1 MAIEDI
7 LSKLPNVFVSTP
19 EAYRGLL
26 MPEKAAS
33 LERRA
38 NIGGLLGF
46 GAALAQGMSPQ
57 GYRRSALQNV
67 LTALGAGYGAAGQTY
82 EAGIGQL
89 ANLQKLQQSQAQIDA
104 VNQVLNDPNVDPQIK
119 ALIRINPQEGIKYL
133 MENAPL
139 TRILSKTG
147 ATVEPRVEPRVET
160 PQPASLIT
168 PEVRPE
174 VRPEGLITG
183 AVEPVNVVRTP
194 PPAIPAGESDFADF
208 QRQARLD
215 AQTKSPE
222 QISAAAKLALSETN
236 ADLAKTQ
243 IRPEKGVELQTVE
256 AVPVME
262 YREPVAAPAPVVAA
276 AAPVSVPAAPR
287 VSDDLARLNA
297 RRNALL
303 TQNEEL
309 SILPSK
315 RADEI
320 IDRNTKQI
328 KTIDDQIGRLS
339 VSQYDF
345 DAVERLVPP
354 EFKPSVMSL
363 RQAAQR
369 GTLSMKDMLDKL
381 QSIEKNAI
389 DFVTKQKDYTNQD
402 RRVFGGMFPNPDGTP
417 RSIET
422 ASPVELM
429 QLENKLYEMRISE
442 KKAGATTINLPSE
455 SERTAGYLTT
465 RLKNSFAQYQA
476 VLGQNPEA
484 SLPSLRAEIVKGVTR
499 SDYLKNLVTPE
510 ARQRVEAAQLDML
523 DAALTMATGAAY
535 TREQLESTRST
546 YFPALGDKPENIRD
560 KANRLDKLLKEAA
573 MTKAGRA
580 APSGVAPAFDIDAI
594 TRELESRKKGK

>member
-1 MAIEDI
+1 
-7 LSKLPNVFVSTP
+7 VSTP

-26 MPEKAAS
+26 MPEKAAA

-104 VNQVLNDPNVDPQIK
+104 MNQLLANPDIDPQIK
-119 ALIRINPQEGIKYL
+119 ALIRVNPEAGIKYL

-147 ATVEPRVEPRVET
+147 VEPRVEPRVET

-194 PPAIPAGESDFADF
+194 PAEIPAGESDFADF
-208 QRQARLD
+208 QRQARLE

-222 QISAAAKLALSETN
+222 QISAAAKLALLETN

-276 AAPVSVPAAPR
+276 APVSVPAAPR
-287 VSDDLARLNA
+287 ASDELARLNA
-297 RRNALL
+297 RRNVLL

-309 SILPSK
+309 SILPSE
-315 RADEI
+315 RADKI

-328 KTIDDQIGRLS
+328 KTIDEQIGRLS
-339 VSQYDF
+339 VSQFDF

-422 ASPVELM
+422 ASPIELM
-429 QLENKLYEMRISE
+429 QLENKLYDMRISE

-476 VLGQNPEA
+476 VLGENPDA

-510 ARQRVEAAQLDML
+510 SRQRVEAAQLDML

-546 YFPALGDKPENIRD
+546 YFPALGDKPETIRD

>member
-26 MPEKAAS
+26 MPEKASA

-82 EAGIGQL
+82 EAGINQL
-89 ANLQKLQQSQAQIDA
+89 ANLQKLQQSQAQIEA

-147 ATVEPRVEPRVET
+147 ATVEPRVEPRVEA

-222 QISAAAKLALSETN
+222 EISAAAKLALAETN
-236 ADLAKTQ
+236 ADLARTE
-243 IRPEKGVELQTVE
+243 IRPEKGVDLQAFE
-256 AVPVME
+256 PVPVME
-262 YREPVAAPAPVVAA
+262 YREPVAVPAPVVAPA
-276 AAPVSVPAAPR
+276 PAPVPAPAAPR
-287 VSDDLARLNA
+287 ASDDLARLNA

-381 QSIEKNAI
+381 QSIEQKAI
-389 DFVTKQKDYTNQD
+389 DFVMKRKDYTNQE
-402 RRVFGGMFPNPDGTP
+402 RRVAAGMFPGKFID
-417 RSIET
+417 ELE
-422 ASPVELM
+422 PVELM
-429 QLENKLYEMRISE
+429 QLENKLYDMRISE
-442 KKAGATTINLPSE
+442 KKAGATTIQLPSE

-476 VLGQNPEA
+476 VLGENPDA

-510 ARQRVEAAQLDML
+510 SRQRVEAAQLDML

-546 YFPALGDKPENIRD
+546 YFPALGDKPETIRD

>member
-26 MPEKAAS
+26 MPEKAAA

-82 EAGIGQL
+82 EAGINQL

-104 VNQVLNDPNVDPQIK
+104 MNQLLANPDIDPQVK
-119 ALIRINPQEGIKYL
+119 ALIRVNPEAGIKYL

-194 PPAIPAGESDFADF
+194 PQAIPAGESDFADF

-215 AQTKSPE
+215 AQTKSAE
-222 QISAAAKLALSETN
+222 EISAAAKLALAETN
-236 ADLAKTQ
+236 ADLARTQ
-243 IRPEKGVELQTVE
+243 IRPEKGVELQAVE
-256 AVPVME
+256 PVPIME
-262 YREPVAAPAPVVAA
+262 YREPVAEPAPVVA

-287 VSDDLARLNA
+287 VSDDLARLTA
-297 RRNALL
+297 RRNVLL

-402 RRVFGGMFPNPDGTP
+402 RRVFGGMFKNPDGTP

-476 VLGQNPEA
+476 VLGENPEA
-484 SLPSLRAEIVKGVTR
+484 SLPSLRAEIIKGVTR

-510 ARQRVEAAQLDML
+510 SRQRVEAAQLDML

-546 YFPALGDKPENIRD
+546 YFPALGDKPETIRD

>member
-147 ATVEPRVEPRVET
+147 AAVEPRVEPRVET

-174 VRPEGLITG
+174 VRTDGLISS
-183 AVEPVNVVRTP
+183 AAEPVNAVRTP
-194 PPAIPAGESDFADF
+194 PPAIPAGESDFAEF
-208 QRQARLD
+208 QRLARLD
-215 AQTKSPE
+215 AQTKSPAE
-222 QISAAAKLALSETN
+222 ISAAAKRALEETN
-236 ADLAKTQ
+236 ADLARTE
-243 IRPEKGVELQTVE
+243 IRPERGVEPKAFE
-256 AVPVME
+256 PVPVLE
-262 YREPVAAPAPVVAA
+262 YREPSAAPVSAPVAAPAP
-276 AAPVSVPAAPR
+276 APVAPR

-297 RRNALL
+297 RKNALL
-303 TQNEEL
+303 SQNEEL
-309 SILPSK
+309 STLPTK
-315 RADEI
+315 RADEL
-320 IDRNTKQI
+320 IDRNSKQI
-328 KTIDDQIGRLS
+328 KTIDEQINRLA
-339 VSQYDF
+339 VGQF
-345 DAVERLVPP
+345 NFKAVEDLVPP
-354 EFKPSVMSL
+354 QFKGRVASL
-363 RQAAQR
+363 RDAAKD
-369 GTLSMKDMLDKL
+369 GSLSMSDLMTGIRD
-381 QSIEKNAI
+381 IEKGAI
-389 DFVTKQKDYTNQD
+389 EFVTKRTDYTNQE
-402 RRVFGGMFPNPDGTP
+402 RRVAAGMFPGRFIDELEPF
-417 RSIET
+417 
-422 ASPVELM
+422 ELM
-429 QLENKLYEMRISE
+429 QLENKLFDLDI
-442 KKAGATTINLPSE
+442 KKRKASATNITVATE

-465 RLKNSFAQYQA
+465 RLKNSLNQLQTA
-476 VLGQNPEA
+476 VGETPTAA
-484 SLPSLRAEIVKGVTR
+484 SPNFRAELVKYVTK
-499 SDYLKNLVTPE
+499 SDYLKNLANPE
-510 ARQRVEAAQLDML
+510 ARQRVEAAELDIL

-535 TREQLESTRST
+535 TREQLENTRST
-546 YFPALGDKPENIRD
+546 YFPALGDKPATVRD
-560 KANRLDKLLKEAA
+560 KAVRLDQLLKDAA

-580 APSGVAPAFDIDAI
+580 APTLDEGTPVFDINAI
-594 TRELESRKKGK
+594 NRELESRKKGK

>member
-26 MPEKAAS
+26 MPEKASA

-82 EAGIGQL
+82 EAGINQL
-89 ANLQKLQQSQAQIDA
+89 ANLQKLQQSQAQIEA

-147 ATVEPRVEPRVET
+147 AGVEQRVEPMVQT

-222 QISAAAKLALSETN
+222 EISAAAKLALSETN

-243 IRPEKGVELQTVE
+243 IRPEKGVELQAVE
-256 AVPVME
+256 PVPVME
-262 YREPVAAPAPVVAA
+262 YREPVAVPAPVVAP
-276 AAPVSVPAAPR
+276 APVPAPAAPR
-287 VSDDLARLNA
+287 ASDELARLNA
-297 RRNALL
+297 RRNALF

-309 SILPSK
+309 SILPSR

-402 RRVFGGMFPNPDGTP
+402 RRVFAGMFPNPDGTP

-422 ASPVELM
+422 ASPIELM
-429 QLENKLYEMRISE
+429 QLENKLYDMRISE

-476 VLGQNPEA
+476 VLGENPEA

-510 ARQRVEAAQLDML
+510 SRQRVEAAQLDML

-546 YFPALGDKPENIRD
+546 YFPALGDKPETIRD

>member
-139 TRILSKTG
+139 TRILSKTD

-183 AVEPVNVVRTP
+183 AAQPVNVVRTP
-194 PPAIPAGESDFADF
+194 PPAISAGESDFADF
-208 QRQARLD
+208 QRQARLE

-222 QISAAAKLALSETN
+222 EISAAAKLALAETN
-236 ADLAKTQ
+236 ADLARTE
-243 IRPEKGVELQTVE
+243 IRPERGVELKAFE
-256 AVPVME
+256 PVPVLE

-276 AAPVSVPAAPR
+276 PAPAPVAPR

-297 RRNALL
+297 RRNVLL